1 MTTQLK
7 FTADDHLERRL
18 EREKSRR
25 GSKTLAK
32 TVRELAI
39 ERLTQ
44 IETNETAP
52 ASQANGKEQPAETT
66 AASERHTVS
75 GGPGRDDV

>member
-18 EREKSRR
+18 EREQSRR

-44 IETNETAP
+44 IESA
-52 ASQANGKEQPAETT
+52 ALVQPAPEQSTQP
-66 AASERHTVS
+66 AIQPR
-75 GGPGRDDV
+75 

>member
-18 EREKSRR
+18 EREQSRR

-44 IETNETAP
+44 IESAALVQPTPEQST
-52 ASQANGKEQPAETT
+52 QPAIQP
-66 AASERHTVS
+66 R
-75 GGPGRDDV
+75 